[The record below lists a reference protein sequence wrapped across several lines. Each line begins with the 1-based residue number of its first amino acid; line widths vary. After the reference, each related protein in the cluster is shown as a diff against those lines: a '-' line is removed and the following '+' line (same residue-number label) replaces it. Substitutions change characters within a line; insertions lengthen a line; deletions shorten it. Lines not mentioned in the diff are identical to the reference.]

1 MIQKKHSSVLML
13 LFIPHHPPR
22 HLTLMDNRK
31 DGDRVKTALPCNW
44 GLSEDS
50 PRNGN
55 VTSLSHAGCFIQT
68 KANATEDQTVYVNCW
83 LPSQRW
89 FALRGRVAYH
99 LPKVGFGLVFL
110 DLTDEQ
116 KQMLAFLIEYHH
128 EEQG

>member
-1 MIQKKHSSVLML
+1 
-13 LFIPHHPPR
+13 
-22 HLTLMDNRK
+22 MDNRK
-31 DGDRVKTALPCNW
+31 EGERVKTALPCNW

-55 VTSLSHAGCFIQT
+55 ITSLSHAGCFIQT
-68 KANATEDQTVYVNCW
+68 KANATEEQTVYVNCR

-99 LPKVGFGLVFL
+99 LPKVGFGLAFL
-110 DLTDEQ
+110 NLTGEQ
-116 KQMLAFLIEYHH
+116 KQMIAFLIEYHR